1 MPIDT
6 IVPNSLRYGLCLGD
20 GPGVGVSQ
28 LLWELHKANMVG
40 DGSYND
46 TSGFG
51 AGASIVLSADRTE
64 YIKCNKRDWEV

>member
-28 LLWELHKANMVG
+28 LLWDYTKQIWLEMAPTMTRVDLVQGLA
-40 DGSYND
+40 
-46 TSGFG
+46 
-51 AGASIVLSADRTE
+51 
-64 YIKCNKRDWEV
+64 